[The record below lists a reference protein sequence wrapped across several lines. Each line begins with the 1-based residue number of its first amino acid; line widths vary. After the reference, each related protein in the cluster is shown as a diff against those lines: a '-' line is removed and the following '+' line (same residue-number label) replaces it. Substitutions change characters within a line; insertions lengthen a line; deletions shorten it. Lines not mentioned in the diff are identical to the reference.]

1 MFRNRACAA
10 VVRGLWSIDF
20 DSYFSCMDFGPK
32 EALEKLRKYCAYQER
47 SHHDVNQKMWDLKIP
62 DEWREEITLSL
73 MKENFLNEERFA
85 RTYARG
91 KFNIKKW
98 GKVKITEGL
107 KNHQVS
113 KKCIQLAL
121 TEIDED
127 AYLNVLRETMD
138 EKRASLKEKNPW
150 KRRSAIYRFA
160 TQRGFEGTLINE
172 FLSDK

>member
-1 MFRNRACAA
+1 ME
-10 VVRGLWSIDF
+10 S
-20 DSYFSCMDFGPK
+20 GPK

-47 SHHDVNQKMWDLKIP
+47 SHADVNQKMWDLKLP
-62 DEWREEITLSL
+62 MEWRDDIVLAL

-107 KNHQVS
+107 KKHEVS

-127 AYLNVLRETMD
+127 EYQKVLRQTIED
-138 EKRASLKEKNPW
+138 KRADLKEKNPW

-160 TQRGFEGTLINE
+160 LQRGFESSLIQE
-172 FLSDK
+172 EMKRYEDRSGGRS

>member
-1 MFRNRACAA
+1 
-10 VVRGLWSIDF
+10 
-20 DSYFSCMDFGPK
+20 MDFGPK

-47 SHHDVNQKMWDLKIP
+47 SHSDVNQKLWDLEIP
-62 DEWREEITLSL
+62 SEWKDDIILSL

-107 KNHQVS
+107 KKHEVS

-121 TEIDED
+121 TEINEDE
-127 AYLNVLRETMD
+127 YLKVLRQTID

-150 KRRSAIYRFA
+150 KRKAAIYRFA
-160 TQRGFEGTLINE
+160 AQRGFESSLINGLLNE
-172 FLSDK
+172 EKSR

>member
-1 MFRNRACAA
+1 M
-10 VVRGLWSIDF
+10 
-20 DSYFSCMDFGPK
+20 DSGPK
-32 EALEKLRKYCAYQER
+32 EVLEKLRKYCAYQER
-47 SHHDVNQKMWDLKIP
+47 SHADVAQKMWDLKIP
-62 DEWREEITLSL
+62 MEWRDDLVLSL

-98 GKVKITEGL
+98 GRIKIVNGL
-107 KNHQVS
+107 KQHSVS

-127 AYLNVLRETMD
+127 TYLKVLQETI
-138 EKRASLKEKNPW
+138 ELKRAKLKEKNPW

-160 TQRGFEGTLINE
+160 SQRGFESDLINK
-172 FLSDK
+172 FINKS

>member
-1 MFRNRACAA
+1 M
-10 VVRGLWSIDF
+10 
-20 DSYFSCMDFGPK
+20 
-32 EALEKLRKYCAYQER
+32 
-47 SHHDVNQKMWDLKIP
+47 NQKLWDLEIP
-62 DEWREEITLSL
+62 SEWKDDIILSL

-107 KNHQVS
+107 KKHEVS

-121 TEIDED
+121 TEINEDE
-127 AYLNVLRETMD
+127 YLKVLRQTID

-150 KRRSAIYRFA
+150 KRKAAIYRFA
-160 TQRGFEGTLINE
+160 AQRGFESSLINGLLNE
-172 FLSDK
+172 EKSR